1 MLRVGSF
8 KTRYVQ
14 NDQKQYKKQLAILN
28 KMAHCFDIHK
38 SDRPCPHAP
47 PEKQK
52 HVLCVII
59 FELKVCGMQ
68 GLDPEKF
75 VRVELQFLL

>member
-1 MLRVGSF
+1 
-8 KTRYVQ
+8 
-14 NDQKQYKKQLAILN
+14 
-28 KMAHCFDIHK
+28 MAHCFNIHK
-38 SDRPCPHAP
+38 SDRPCPHAS

-68 GLDPEKF
+68 GLNPGKF
-75 VRVELQFLL
+75 VRVELYFFFKMVRQLPYDKPVK

>member
-1 MLRVGSF
+1 
-8 KTRYVQ
+8 
-14 NDQKQYKKQLAILN
+14 
-28 KMAHCFDIHK
+28 MAHCFDIHK
-38 SDRPCPHAP
+38 SDKPCPHAP

-68 GLDPEKF
+68 GLDSGKF
-75 VRVELQFLL
+75 IKVGTLISSLKWLGNFHITSL

>member
-1 MLRVGSF
+1 
-8 KTRYVQ
+8 
-14 NDQKQYKKQLAILN
+14 
-28 KMAHCFDIHK
+28 MAHCFDIHK

-52 HVLCVII
+52 HVLCGII

-68 GLDPEKF
+68 GLDPGKF
-75 VRVELQFLL
+75 VRVQEWNFNFFFKMVRQLPYDKPVK

>member
-1 MLRVGSF
+1 
-8 KTRYVQ
+8 
-14 NDQKQYKKQLAILN
+14 
-28 KMAHCFDIHK
+28 MAYCFDIHK

-52 HVLCVII
+52 HILCVII

-68 GLDPEKF
+68 GLDLGKF

>member
-1 MLRVGSF
+1 
-8 KTRYVQ
+8 
-14 NDQKQYKKQLAILN
+14 
-28 KMAHCFDIHK
+28 MAHCFVIHK
-38 SDRPCPHAP
+38 SDMLCPHAP

-68 GLDPEKF
+68 GLDPGKF
-75 VRVELQFLL
+75 VWVELLISSLKWLGNFHMTSL